1 MSDELDNIGG
11 GLFFIPGATPSS
23 KNGKRLVG
31 RRLIASKA
39 TMEWRKNTEK
49 LWKLHKHEF
58 RKELIGLNKPY
69 LIGTHFVRKSRHKFD
84 FINPTQGTQDE
95 MVTHEWIDDDNCDE
109 MIPFPL
115 NIDENW
121 YSYNKETPGA
131 YIKIIK
137 DPKEIEL
144 LTKILRIG

>member
-1 MSDELDNIGG
+1 
-11 GLFFIPGATPSS
+11 
-23 KNGKRLVG
+23 
-31 RRLIASKA
+31 
-39 TMEWRKNTEK
+39 
-49 LWKLHKHEF
+49 
-58 RKELIGLNKPY
+58 
-69 LIGTHFVRKSRHKFD
+69 
-84 FINPTQGTQDE
+84 